1 MRRCCAPGRNTVT
14 IRSNFDST
22 SSRPQPGG
30 SAPALMEGSMD
41 YLAGIDLGSTSLK
54 CVIYDLAGNV
64 VASGSRPTERYNPY
78 PDHPEWAVWQ
88 PEQIWG
94 GTAAAMRDAV
104 ARLDEPRHIKAV
116 AVTGM
121 GMDGVPVDEGGHWL
135 YPFISWHDPR
145 TEPQLRWWE
154 SHIGATKTFAI
165 GGNTLWRFNTALRLL
180 WMAEHEPEI
189 LARTDKWLLIEDFLN
204 FMLCGVQA
212 TDYTMASC
220 TLLFDQ
226 LKHDW
231 SDEILAQAGIPRRLL
246 CEAHPSGTL
255 LGEVTAQAA
264 DATGLPAGTPVVL
277 GGHDYLCGAL
287 PVGAFAPGVVLDV
300 TGTWEIVLAAIPAPV
315 LTPEAQRLGM
325 TVETHVARDTYAA
338 WGGAVASDMIEWY
351 RKEYGQAAQQ
361 QADKEGGVD
370 WDYLM
375 AEAAVSPA
383 GARGVMF
390 LPHMSAAGCPVVDA
404 RSLGAFAGLS
414 NFVQRGD
421 MLRAIIEGLNYQ
433 VLDIVTA
440 LKVALGINP
449 SRLVAVGGA
458 TRNTFWMQNKA
469 DVTGM
474 PIDVPQVEEATPL
487 GAAILAGIG
496 VGLYRNEQDAFERVY
511 KPGKTYLPDPQLV
524 PRYAEWYRIY
534 QQLYPAL
541 APISH
546 QLYSQFIT

>member
-1 MRRCCAPGRNTVT
+1 
-14 IRSNFDST
+14 
-22 SSRPQPGG
+22 
-30 SAPALMEGSMD
+30 MD

-78 PDHPEWAVWQ
+78 PDHPEWTVWQ

-94 GTAAAMRDAV
+94 GTAAAMKEAV
-104 ARLDEPRHIKAV
+104 AKLDDPRHIKAV

-121 GMDGVPVDEGGHWL
+121 GMDGVPVDERGAWL

-145 TEPQLRWWE
+145 TESQLRWWE
-154 SHIGATKTFAI
+154 SHIGADKTFSI
-165 GGNTLWRFNTALRLL
+165 GGNTLWRFGTALRLL

-204 FMLCGVQA
+204 FMLCGRRA

-226 LKHDW
+226 RKRDW
-231 SDEILAQAGIPRRLL
+231 SEEILALADIDRRLL

-255 LGEVTAQAA
+255 LGEVTARAA
-264 DATGLPAGTPVVL
+264 EATGLPVGTPVVL
-277 GGHDYLCGAL
+277 GGHDYLCSAL

-300 TGTWEIVLAAIPAPV
+300 TGTWEIVLAATPAPT
-315 LTPEAQRLGM
+315 LTPEVQELGV
-325 TVETHVARDTYAA
+325 TVEAHVARDTFAV
-338 WGGAVASDMIEWY
+338 WGGAVASDMLEWY
-351 RKEYGQAAQQ
+351 RREYGLASQQ
-361 QADKEGGVD
+361 RSEKEGGMD
-370 WDYLM
+370 WDYLI
-375 AEAAVSPA
+375 AEVSASPA

-390 LPHMSAAGCPVVDA
+390 LPHMSAAGCPVVDT
-404 RSLGAFAGLS
+404 RSLGAFVGLS

-421 MLRAIIEGLNYQ
+421 MLRAIIEGLDYQ
-433 VLDIVTA
+433 ILDIVTA
-440 LKVALGINP
+440 FRAGLGIHP
-449 SRLVAVGGA
+449 DRLVAVGGA

-469 DVTGM
+469 DITGL
-474 PIDVPQVEEATPL
+474 PIEVPQVEEATSL

-496 VGLYRNEQDAFERVY
+496 VGLYRNEQDAFERVC
-511 KPGKTYLPDPQLV
+511 KPGKTYSPDPELA
-524 PRYAEWYRIY
+524 PRYKEWYRIY

-546 QLYSQFIT
+546 QLYGRFIA